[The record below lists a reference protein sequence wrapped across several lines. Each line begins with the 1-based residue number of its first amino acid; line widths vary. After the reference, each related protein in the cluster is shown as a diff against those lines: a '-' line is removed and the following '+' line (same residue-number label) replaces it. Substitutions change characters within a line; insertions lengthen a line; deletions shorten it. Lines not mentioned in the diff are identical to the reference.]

1 MVLYL
6 LVQIVINGVVVKMK
20 KIFYIKT
27 LNNEYA
33 YLTIYRLRLYRM
45 YRFFKNYKIPIKI
58 GYYTNNI

>member
-1 MVLYL
+1 
-6 LVQIVINGVVVKMK
+6 MK